1 MSSSTISAVIVC
13 LAQLTYLP
21 FVSESCATP
30 YGEYIYGR
38 NFQALDDPNY
48 VLFEVSRVT
57 LYTASGNFNSYCKMI
72 NINDGTTSN
81 VVPCNNSNIRSW
93 SNGDIDSTSTQLLSG
108 TDNLDG
114 TVDITLRRNNAN
126 VGIAGIIHSLPQ
138 NSSLY
143 FDQFTINSIHST
155 FVLLGE
161 DAVVSIWPEAHVEI
175 VKITFPSQ
183 TDNTYPSVTNI
194 DATGEYWKNWDLYE
208 SLSEPNQIPVFEDAN
223 AILLRTSR
231 CLSNSLLFNYY
242 FTYDAIIGEIRGIN
256 MDTSTTIFTDYVDD
270 IAQKVYDVYMK
281 PWPVSIYV
289 YNLTN
294 LGSKIRFDLNFTYVT
309 DAPSKSPTNNPTNI
323 PTIISQSNSPSH
335 FPSKTPLSI
344 QLSTEEVQLPTEEVQ
359 LSTGYIAGLIN
370 NWVFIAIAIGI
381 GLLLLCFIVVICFY
395 CRHSNKLKQRIMT
408 LENEKES
415 GQFSRLSSNSPVTT
429 HQNKTDNL
437 DTAIVNIDMKNN
449 AVNTGDTNPIF
460 MNPGYKDKVELNNEY
475 NINIINNNKL
485 NYVKNTDIKLMDKDN
500 ENMYEGAL
508 PNQPNVKDII
518 HRVYNNSQFSNS
530 SDIGNKN
537 MDKNYDNKIEYSEHD
552 NEDMYGDVGK
562 PFVS

>member
-1 MSSSTISAVIVC
+1 MRAVIVC
-13 LAQLTYLP
+13 LTQLSYLL
-21 FVSESCATP
+21 FVSKSCNPQPGSSLTL
-30 YGEYIYGR
+30 YGK

-48 VLFEVSRVT
+48 VLFEVFNVRDST
-57 LYTASGNFNSYCKMI
+57 FNSYCKMI

-93 SNGDIDSTSTQLLSG
+93 STGDIDPTSTQLLSG

-126 VGIAGIIHSLPQ
+126 VGITGITHSLPQ
-138 NSSLY
+138 IKSLY

-309 DAPSKSPTNNPTNI
+309 DAPSKSPTKNPSNI
-323 PTIISQSNSPSH
+323 PTIITQSPSNSSSDSPSH
-335 FPSKTPLSI
+335 FPTKSI
-344 QLSTEEVQLPTEEVQ
+344 QTESEEAQ
-359 LSTGYIAGLIN
+359 LSTGWVTVLIN
-370 NWVFIAIAIGI
+370 NWIVIAIGV
-381 GLLLLCFIVVICFY
+381 GLLLLCFVVVICFH
-395 CRHSNKLKQRIMT
+395 CRHSNKLRQRIMT
-408 LENEKES
+408 LESEKES
-415 GQFSRLSSNSPVTT
+415 GQISRLSNNSPLA
-429 HQNKTDNL
+429 TDNL
-437 DTAIVNIDMKNN
+437 DTAIVNIDLKNN
-449 AVNTGDTNPIF
+449 AVNPGDTDQVF
-460 MNPGYKDKVELNNEY
+460 MKPGYNYKDKSESNNKY
-475 NINIINNNKL
+475 NINIINNNKI
-485 NYVKNTDIKLMDKDN
+485 NVNKTDILMDKDN
-500 ENMYEGAL
+500 ENMYELKSNEGAL
-508 PNQPNVKDII
+508 PNQPNMKHII
-518 HRVYNNSQFSNS
+518 HTVYNNSQFSNS